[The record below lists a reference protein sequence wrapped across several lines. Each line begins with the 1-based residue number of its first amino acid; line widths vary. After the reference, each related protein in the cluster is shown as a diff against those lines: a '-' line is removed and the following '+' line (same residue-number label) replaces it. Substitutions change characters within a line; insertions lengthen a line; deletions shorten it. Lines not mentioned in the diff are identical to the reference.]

1 MVDKNSE
8 APMAATIEAS
18 KLPVNHEKTDMN
30 SIAILEAVN
39 TSYVPFNGQQ
49 IITAMAAGVAYVAMK
64 PIVENLGMSWGTQQ
78 QKLMKQLD
86 KFNCIHMNM
95 VAADG
100 KLRKLLCLPLKKLNG
115 WLFSINPEKVRAD
128 IRDKLIQYQEECFT
142 VLHDYWTKGHVVN
155 PRKAKKALPGKI
167 TTEQQEAIK
176 QLVMSRGQS
185 LPKEKQAKAMI
196 TMWSSLK
203 SHFGCSYKEISEE
216 QFSEALSLAARVPLE
231 GEFIGKQE
239 KKTNELS
246 AKEANSLVWLWD
258 YANRSQAL
266 FRELYPALKHIQ
278 SNYSGRCYDYGH
290 EFSYVIGTARDVLI
304 NHTRDVDINEPDGPT
319 NLSAWIRLKNK
330 ELPPSVHL
338 Y

>member
-1 MVDKNSE
+1 
-8 APMAATIEAS
+8 
-18 KLPVNHEKTDMN
+18 MN

-49 IITAMAAGVAYVAMK
+49 IITAMTAGVAYVAMK
-64 PIVENLGMSWGTQQ
+64 PIVKNLGMSWSTQQ
-78 QKLMKQLD
+78 TKLMKQIS
-86 KFNCIHMNM
+86 KFNCVHMNM

-100 KLRKLLCLPLKKLNG
+100 KLRRLLCLPLKKLNG

-142 VLHDYWTKGHVVN
+142 VLHDYWTKGKAENARKKTSVDDRTPLRDAVN
-155 PRKAKKALPGKI
+155 MLVSKKHLMYP
-167 TTEQQEAIK
+167 EAY
-176 QLVMSRGQS
+176 
-185 LPKEKQAKAMI
+185 AMI
-196 TMWSSLK
+196 HQRFNVESIEELDSSQIPQAVEYI
-203 SHFGCSYKEISEE
+203 H
-216 QFSEALSLAARVPLE
+216 RVVLE

-266 FRELYPALKHIQ
+266 FRELYPALKQIQ

-290 EFSYVIGTARDVLI
+290 EFSYVIGMARDVLI

-319 NLSAWIRLKNK
+319 NLSAWVRIKSK
-330 ELPPSVHL
+330 ELPPSLHH